1 MLKSATWE
9 VRGIAMCAV
18 YQVISPWGT
27 HIVDF
32 LKNECT
38 CRQWQLSGIP
48 CGHVCAVCRVEN
60 LTTCNKWA
68 KAWFTRSTLK
78 GTYAEMVFPL
88 DEEAKWHNPGD
99 LQTVK
104 PPLFPTKQSG
114 RPKEPKRFLSKN
126 EDPKSKVCGRCGV
139 TGHNRDYCM
148 APLPNTQVQ

>member
-1 MLKSATWE
+1 
-9 VRGIAMCAV
+9 MCA
-18 YQVISPWGT
+18 
-27 HIVDF
+27 
-32 LKNECT
+32 
-38 CRQWQLSGIP
+38 GIP

-68 KAWFTRSTLK
+68 KAWFMRSTLK